1 MNLNFLG
8 GSNGRNICKIWY
20 MDNGC
25 SLDCYHLSI
34 YDITKQKETEKTKRD
49 VWFFKEGDEIVT
61 IGGIKGTISSVQED
75 YIQIR
80 VDKGV
85 HLTIRKS
92 AVAVVLK

>member
-1 MNLNFLG
+1 MNVFNSKYGMYIVIIL
-8 GSNGRNICKIWY
+8 Y
-20 MDNGC
+20 VVV
-25 SLDCYHLSI
+25 I
-34 YDITKQKETEKTKRD
+34 YLVMAFFNKKKQKKQQAMFD
-49 VWFFKEGDEIVT
+49 SMKEGSEIVT
-61 IGGIKGTISSVQED
+61 IGGIKGTVSSIQED

>member
-1 MNLNFLG
+1 MAEIFAKYGTWIMVALW
-8 GSNGRNICKIWY
+8 IAI
-20 MDNGC
+20 
-25 SLDCYHLSI
+25 I
-34 YDITKQKETEKTKRD
+34 YLFMILPNKKKQKKQKEMFD
-49 VWFFKEGDEIVT
+49 SLKEGDEIVT